1 MSVVVER
8 PRRRATGIALL
19 VIALLATLLGYA
31 LQSLGL
37 DDALPANLGVT
48 ALLVT
53 TVAVGGW
60 LAVRFMARGADP
72 VLYPTTVA
80 LAGIGL
86 VMLFRIMNGRGH
98 PEIAQEQAVWVAV
111 GIACFAAVLAVV
123 RDIRQLDAFTYT
135 IGLAGLVLLLLPI
148 VPGLGQ
154 EINGARLW
162 VSVGAISFQ
171 PAEFGRILIVIFLA
185 SYLAQHREML
195 ATGVGRLGLPRVKD
209 LGPLLLAWGTSLVIL
224 FVERDLGASLLL
236 FGIFI
241 VMIWMATGRTSYL
254 VIGVLLFAAGAY
266 LGWLTLPHIQE
277 RVAAWLHALDPDMVE
292 GAGYQLAQGWF
303 ALATGGMVGAGLG
316 LGSPTL
322 IPYVGS
328 DFILA
333 AFGEELGM
341 LGVAALLLL
350 YLVLIGRGL
359 RVAIERQDP
368 FESLLATGLTT
379 LIALQVFV
387 IAGGVLRL
395 IPLTG
400 VPLPLVSYGGTSRV
414 ATFVTIALL
423 VRLSAGPWARGRAGG
438 PGAQGGSERRRANV
452 APGSGG
458 N

>member
-1 MSVVVER
+1 MSTALER
-8 PRRRATGIALL
+8 PRRRVTGVVLL
-19 VIALLATLLGYA
+19 VIAALAAILGYA
-31 LQSLGL
+31 LQGLGL
-37 DDALPANLGVT
+37 DEALPHDLGIA
-48 ALLVT
+48 ALMFALV
-53 TVAVGGW
+53 ALGGW
-60 LAVRFMARGADP
+60 LVVRFTARGADP
-72 VLYPTTVA
+72 VLYPTAVA

-86 VMLFRIMNGRGH
+86 VMIARIMNGRGH
-98 PEIAQEQAVWVAV
+98 PEIAQSQAIWVAI
-111 GIACFAAVLAVV
+111 GIASFAAVLLLI
-123 RDIRQLDAFTYT
+123 RDIRRLDAFTYT
-135 IGLAGLVLLLLPI
+135 IGLAGLILLLLPV
-148 VPGLGQ
+148 VPGIGE

-162 VSVGAISFQ
+162 VSIGPFSFQ
-171 PAEFGRILIVIFLA
+171 PAEFGRVLIVIFLA
-185 SYLAQHREML
+185 SYLAQRREML
-195 ATGVGRLGLPRVKD
+195 ATGVGRLGLPRIKD

-224 FVERDLGASLLL
+224 FLERDMGASLLL
-236 FGIFI
+236 FGVFT
-241 VMIWMATGRTSYL
+241 VMVWMATGRISYL
-254 VIGVLLFAAGAY
+254 VIGVVLFAIGAY
-266 LGWLTLPHIQE
+266 IGWLAFPHIQE

-303 ALATGGMVGAGLG
+303 AFATGGMVGAGLG

-341 LGVAALLLL
+341 LGVSVLLLL

-368 FESLLATGLTT
+368 FESLLAVGITT

-414 ATFVTIALL
+414 ATFVTLALL
-423 VRLSAGPWARGRAGG
+423 VRLSAGPWLRTPKSVAERAGG
-438 PGAQGGSERRRANV
+438 EG
-452 APGSGG
+452 
-458 N
+458 

>member
-1 MSVVVER
+1 MSVVTER
-8 PRRRATGIALL
+8 PRRRATGIVLL
-19 VIALLATLLGYA
+19 VIAVLAAVLGYA

-37 DDALPANLGVT
+37 DEALPEDLGLA
-48 ALLVT
+48 ALLFVV
-53 TVAVGGW
+53 VALGGW
-60 LAVRFMARGADP
+60 LVVRFTARGADP
-72 VLYPTTVA
+72 VLYPTAVA

-86 VMLFRIMNGRGH
+86 VMIFRIMNGRGF
-98 PEIAQEQAVWVAV
+98 PEIAREQAVWV
-111 GIACFAAVLAVV
+111 GIGVLCFAAVLGLI
-123 RDIRQLDAFTYT
+123 RDIRKLDAFTYT
-135 IGLAGLVLLLLPI
+135 IGLAGLILLLLPV
-148 VPGLGQ
+148 VPGIGQ

-162 VSVGAISFQ
+162 VNVGPMSFQ

-185 SYLAQHREML
+185 SYLAQRREML
-195 ATGVGRLGLPRVKD
+195 AAGVGRLGLPRVKD

-236 FGIFI
+236 FGVFT

-254 VIGVLLFAAGAY
+254 VIGIVLFAIGAY
-266 LGWLTLPHIQE
+266 VGWLTLPHIQE
-277 RVAAWLHALDPDMVE
+277 RVAAWLHALDPSMVE
-292 GAGYQLAQGWF
+292 DAGYQLAQGWF

-341 LGVAALLLL
+341 LGVAAVLLL

-359 RVAIERQDP
+359 RVAIERRDP
-368 FESLLATGLTT
+368 FESLLAVGLTT

-423 VRLSAGPWARGRAGG
+423 VRLSAGAWVRARKDKPGG
-438 PGAQGGSERRRANV
+438 G
-452 APGSGG
+452 
-458 N
+458 